1 MLPSE
6 LGCGIYIGHHAL
18 LLFFFFLSA
27 NFLQKMWRSTWR
39 WFGGSVST
47 GWSVTKQASW
57 LTRFL
62 VLTSHTV
69 QCMHHSLAFQESFW
83 RHLRNCWWFTLY
95 EECVEE
101 SWVSLCFDTYCTCC
115 ILFDWYLCKIICDE
129 VFFCLTNIESFKK
142 EKL

>member
-6 LGCGIYIGHHAL
+6 LGCGIYIGHYAL
-18 LLFFFFLSA
+18 LLFFFFFKCQFSSKNVEYL
-27 NFLQKMWRSTWR
+27 KMIW
-39 WFGGSVST
+39 GSVST

-115 ILFDWYLCKIICDE
+115 ILFDWYLSKIICDE
-129 VFFCLTNIESFKK
+129 FFFFCLTNIESFKK